1 MQKKRSVFS
10 PEVLKVGGIAV
21 LVLALVLAIMGWV
34 VGDDWSSQSFAT
46 ESVSQGF
53 MAGTP
58 MDGDVIEQGLSL
70 DCEYV
75 DGITL
80 SIAPMGTEV
89 GGTLTADVLQGDQ
102 TLASKEYNLS
112 ELYQSDNSLLL
123 EFPDD
128 TLPVGRK
135 DVTLRLTL
143 HTDGET
149 NLLPAFWVGNKV
161 DTGRIAL
168 DASNLD
174 RLTVNGEALQGQ
186 LCMTVVGHS
195 RSNVMAW
202 YWPICGALVLM
213 GAALVLICAWKRANG
228 KQNFLL
234 LVVELLDRYRF
245 LIRQLVSRDFNTKYR
260 QSVLGVLWSFL
271 NPLLTMGVQYIVF
284 STIFRSS
291 IANFPVY
298 LMTGIVLFNYFSEAT
313 SLGLDSIV
321 VNASLI
327 TKVYMPKYIYPLSRT
342 LSSLI
347 NLLISLVPLLLMM
360 LVTGVPLTKAL
371 LLTPLVILFVFTFS
385 LGMSMLLATMNV
397 FFRDTRF
404 LWSVVVLIWTY
415 LTPIFYPESI
425 IPAQLIG
432 LYHMNPMYQFIYFMR
447 CITLGGIAPNPI
459 TYLYC
464 TLGCVIPLL
473 IGVWVFRK
481 NQDRFV
487 FYL

>member
-1 MQKKRSVFS
+1 
-10 PEVLKVGGIAV
+10 
-21 LVLALVLAIMGWV
+21 
-34 VGDDWSSQSFAT
+34 
-46 ESVSQGF
+46 
-53 MAGTP
+53 
-58 MDGDVIEQGLSL
+58 
-70 DCEYV
+70 
-75 DGITL
+75 
-80 SIAPMGTEV
+80 
-89 GGTLTADVLQGDQ
+89 
-102 TLASKEYNLS
+102 
-112 ELYQSDNSLLL
+112 
-123 EFPDD
+123 
-128 TLPVGRK
+128 
-135 DVTLRLTL
+135 
-143 HTDGET
+143 
-149 NLLPAFWVGNKV
+149 
-161 DTGRIAL
+161 
-168 DASNLD
+168 
-174 RLTVNGEALQGQ
+174 
-186 LCMTVVGHS
+186 
-195 RSNVMAW
+195 
-202 YWPICGALVLM
+202 
-213 GAALVLICAWKRANG
+213 
-228 KQNFLL
+228 
-234 LVVELLDRYRF
+234 
-245 LIRQLVSRDFNTKYR
+245 
-260 QSVLGVLWSFL
+260 
-271 NPLLTMGVQYIVF
+271 
-284 STIFRSS
+284 
-291 IANFPVY
+291 
-298 LMTGIVLFNYFSEAT
+298 MTGIVLFNYFSEAT

>member
-1 MQKKRSVFS
+1 
-10 PEVLKVGGIAV
+10 
-21 LVLALVLAIMGWV
+21 
-34 VGDDWSSQSFAT
+34 
-46 ESVSQGF
+46 
-53 MAGTP
+53 
-58 MDGDVIEQGLSL
+58 
-70 DCEYV
+70 
-75 DGITL
+75 
-80 SIAPMGTEV
+80 
-89 GGTLTADVLQGDQ
+89 
-102 TLASKEYNLS
+102 
-112 ELYQSDNSLLL
+112 
-123 EFPDD
+123 
-128 TLPVGRK
+128 
-135 DVTLRLTL
+135 
-143 HTDGET
+143 
-149 NLLPAFWVGNKV
+149 
-161 DTGRIAL
+161 
-168 DASNLD
+168 
-174 RLTVNGEALQGQ
+174 
-186 LCMTVVGHS
+186 
-195 RSNVMAW
+195 
-202 YWPICGALVLM
+202 
-213 GAALVLICAWKRANG
+213 
-228 KQNFLL
+228 
-234 LVVELLDRYRF
+234 
-245 LIRQLVSRDFNTKYR
+245 
-260 QSVLGVLWSFL
+260 
-271 NPLLTMGVQYIVF
+271 
-284 STIFRSS
+284 
-291 IANFPVY
+291 
-298 LMTGIVLFNYFSEAT
+298 
-313 SLGLDSIV
+313 
-321 VNASLI
+321 
-327 TKVYMPKYIYPLSRT
+327 MPKYIYPLSRT